1 LNGQTLNAAS
11 ISASLGLPA
20 RLIRRSVDLLLF
32 NEGKR
37 YGVEVKRADAP
48 GMTKSIA
55 IAMED
60 LKLDGVTIVAPVP
73 HAYDVAEHV

>member
-1 LNGQTLNAAS
+1 M
-11 ISASLGLPA
+11 
-20 RLIRRSVDLLLF
+20 DLLLF